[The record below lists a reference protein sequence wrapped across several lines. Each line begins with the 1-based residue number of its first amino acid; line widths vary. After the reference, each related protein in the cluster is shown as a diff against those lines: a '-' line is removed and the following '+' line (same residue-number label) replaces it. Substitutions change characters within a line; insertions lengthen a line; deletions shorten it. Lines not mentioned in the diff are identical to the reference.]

1 MRRIQSNI
9 DTQSL
14 TFRTNETFNRN
25 LLADLR
31 ESNRKARFDRPERD
45 ITRLRR
51 QKKQLVRERIDL
63 LLDHGTPFMELS
75 TLAANMA
82 YDGTVPGAGIVSG
95 VGIVNGREVLIMA
108 NDSSIKGGAWY
119 PLTTKKM
126 VRTTDIAIENHL
138 PIEKIMLY
146 PFLLA
151 LGFWMAGI
159 LFYSGLSGQEVG
171 QFISEYIARY
181 QAVSGQLFTGLE
193 GTYPDMAVDR
203 RIFERNVTL
212 VLMIS
217 PGLFVCSYLMMICMN
232 LIIIKRILLKQ
243 GIVVSS
249 IDNLSL
255 WKAPEFLVYGL
266 IAVSILSFFASG
278 FLKIVSV
285 NLIVILLL
293 IYCFQGIAVV
303 SFFFQKKQVP
313 PMFRFIL
320 YLLVAIM
327 PQILLLVVGCGLF
340 DNWFNFRKLNT
351 TTAS

>member
-1 MRRIQSNI
+1 MKPKQI
-9 DTQSL
+9 T
-14 TFRTNETFNRN
+14 
-25 LLADLR
+25 
-31 ESNRKARFDRPERD
+31 D
-45 ITRLRR
+45 IL
-51 QKKQLVRERIDL
+51 
-63 LLDHGTPFMELS
+63 
-75 TLAANMA
+75 
-82 YDGTVPGAGIVSG
+82 AGIFLYLILISIMYVIPIA
-95 VGIVNGREVLIMA
+95 GIITWLFLPLPVLFFRLKTGRKNGMIIMLA
-108 NDSSIKGGAWY
+108 SLVVFMIITGN
-119 PLTTKKM
+119 
-126 VRTTDIAIENHL
+126 IAVTIFYFGSLLMTGFVIGECIENHL

>member
-1 MRRIQSNI
+1 MKPKQI
-9 DTQSL
+9 T
-14 TFRTNETFNRN
+14 
-25 LLADLR
+25 
-31 ESNRKARFDRPERD
+31 D
-45 ITRLRR
+45 IL
-51 QKKQLVRERIDL
+51 
-63 LLDHGTPFMELS
+63 
-75 TLAANMA
+75 
-82 YDGTVPGAGIVSG
+82 AGIFLYLILISIMYVIPIA
-95 VGIVNGREVLIMA
+95 GIITWLFLPLPVLFFRLKTGRKNGMIIMLA
-108 NDSSIKGGAWY
+108 SLVVFMIITGN
-119 PLTTKKM
+119 
-126 VRTTDIAIENHL
+126 IAVTIFYFGSLLMTGFVIGECIENHL

-255 WKAPEFLVYGL
+255 WKAPEVLVYGL
-266 IAVSILSFFASG
+266 IAVSVLSFFASG